1 MFQISPLAFVHPNAK
16 IGDNVTINA
25 FAYIDD
31 NVEIGEGCVIGARKH
46 PLWCKNR

>member
-31 NVEIGEGCVIGARKH
+31 NVEIGEGCVIGPRKH

>member
-31 NVEIGEGCVIGARKH
+31 NVEIGEGCVIGPHVSMAF
-46 PLWCKNR
+46 PITT